1 MNDEIRRKSSLYIW
15 SSHISKYKEIIGV
28 LLIKHTLLIF
38 FWKHSRGEVLCLF
51 NGIQKVTLDT
61 NQAQNMAAL
70 STILRWTEQKDFTD
84 TGVIAISGYY
94 IVRTYIVQY
103 IFKK

>member
-1 MNDEIRRKSSLYIW
+1 MNDVIRRKSSLYIY
-15 SSHISKYKEIIGV
+15 SSLRISKYKEIIGV
-28 LLIKHTLLIF
+28 LFIKHTLLIF

-94 IVRTYIVQY
+94 IVSTYIVQ
-103 IFKK
+103 